1 MASSTDAGPASTT
14 IGDLTF
20 DAAFDSGN
28 AARVEAV
35 GIPASNS
42 AAEEYNV
49 WTSNDCAG
57 TPHVKEYKVWFS
69 FAVRACSSASA
80 APLSGRLLAFNIY
93 NMNNLGKLF
102 KHDMRPVYRYLPSK
116 PKWARLH
123 APTSQTGT
131 QKGDPN
137 FVLSFKHRCEC
148 ADGDS
153 VQFAFCFPLSYSDS
167 MARLAW
173 LDALF
178 GLPAASVLPPG
189 IAPPRVID
197 GGGAALPPA
206 PALPTALSATR
217 TGTDSTV
224 SAPVATPAGPP
235 TSAAAP
241 RRRRRPRRPQQQ
253 QQRGGSGAGAA
264 AAATAPPAG
273 RRLRRPPRPRS
284 RSAAPA
290 SAGGSSATRKAF
302 SSLALQPSGAS
313 ARPAARRSRR
323 TAGAARGLRG
333 RPRRGV
339 LGPPRL
345 AAVGARPR
353 ARRRRR
359 ELRGRDGA
367 ADAAQGHLLPP

>member
-1 MASSTDAGPASTT
+1 MWWPVSRRGVFAPCWEQFATPGSHPSRGVAGQFRGETAPIHPWATVHPVTT

-173 LDALF
+173 LDAL
-178 GLPAASVLPPG
+178 LVC
-189 IAPPRVID
+189 
-197 GGGAALPPA
+197 
-206 PALPTALSATR
+206 
-217 TGTDSTV
+217 
-224 SAPVATPAGPP
+224 
-235 TSAAAP
+235 
-241 RRRRRPRRPQQQ
+241 RRPASCR
-253 QQRGGSGAGAA
+253 
-264 AAATAPPAG
+264 
-273 RRLRRPPRPRS
+273 
-284 RSAAPA
+284 PA
-290 SAGGSSATRKAF
+290 S
-302 SSLALQPSGAS
+302 
-313 ARPAARRSRR
+313 RRH
-323 TAGAARGLRG
+323 G
-333 RPRRGV
+333 
-339 LGPPRL
+339 
-345 AAVGARPR
+345 
-353 ARRRRR
+353 
-359 ELRGRDGA
+359 
-367 ADAAQGHLLPP
+367 